1 MRIYMEDK
9 NPIQVAGRLFGT
21 LEYLADKGPTT
32 LMELTEALSLN
43 KSTVHRVLSSLQF
56 MGYVKQD
63 EESGKYEASFKLVDL
78 ASKIMDKADINQ
90 IVRPYLRK
98 LSDLTGETVHFV
110 EREGNEIVYI
120 DKLES
125 DQNTVRMVSHVGSR
139 IPFYRSA
146 VGKAMA
152 AHMQERQVRQLW
164 DSSVIERLTPYTIT
178 DYREF
183 QEVLEEAKRKGYALD
198 NEENEAGV
206 RCIGTALDIAGDSTR
221 YAFSI
226 SAPLARMDNSR
237 IRELSEFVLE
247 TEKEIEKAFA

>member
-1 MRIYMEDK
+1 MEEK
-9 NPIQVAGRLFGT
+9 NPIQVAGRLFGA
-21 LEYLADKGPTT
+21 LEFLAENGPTT
-32 LMELTEALSLN
+32 LMELAQALDLN
-43 KSTVHRVLSSLQF
+43 KSTVHRVLSSLQY
-56 MGYVKQD
+56 MGYVKQE
-63 EESGKYEASFKLVDL
+63 EESGRYIASFKLVEM
-78 ASKIMDKADINQ
+78 ASKIMDKVDVNR

-110 EREGNEIVYI
+110 EREGNEVVYI

-125 DQNTVRMVSHVGSR
+125 DQNTVRMVSRVGNR

-152 AHMQERQVRQLW
+152 ANMSERQVRQLW
-164 DSSVIERLTPYTIT
+164 DDSEIERLTPYTIT

-183 QEVLEEAKRKGYALD
+183 QETLDEVRRRGYALD
-198 NEENEAGV
+198 NEENETGV
-206 RCIGTALDIAGDSTR
+206 RCIGVALNIAGDQTK

-247 TEKEIEKAFA
+247 TEREIEKAMVGV